1 MAKIRV
7 KNFGPIKKGYLE
19 NDGWIDINKVTLFI
33 GTQGTGKSTLAKLIS
48 TFTWIEKSLVRGDYE
63 LEYFKNIGQ
72 FYERLYFHNIQS
84 YLQGFHPEQL
94 DIFGEKLL
102 KKASQIDYRGD
113 SINISIDGEHVKIEK
128 SKKQKYHLP
137 QIVYMPAERNLLNFT
152 YEYRRSRMVP
162 ETLIDLQYT
171 YREVLRSMNGGVIRL
186 PINELDLMYH
196 NASESLVVRGDD
208 YTVNLHEASSG
219 IQSVVPLYLI
229 SLYFSN
235 IVEASSQSPE
245 PMNSE
250 ELERFKTDIA
260 SIHNNLDLTEE
271 QRQAALSVVASKYK
285 KTAFI
290 NIVEEPEQNL
300 FPTSQWEILKS
311 LLTFNNVSSGNKLIM
326 TTHSPY
332 VISFLTLA
340 VKAASVL
347 AKINK
352 CDKQTQLL
360 QEIEKIVPIK
370 AALDSDELVIYEINR
385 KGEVIKLD
393 SYEGLPSDDNYL
405 NQILEQSNT
414 LFSQLLDIEDQCQ

>member
-7 KNFGPIKKGYLE
+7 KNFGPIKEGYLE
-19 NDGWIDINKVTLFI
+19 NDGWIDIKKVTLFI

-63 LEYFKNIGQ
+63 LEYFTNINQ

-84 YLQGFHPEQL
+84 YLQGFRPEQL
-94 DIFGEKLL
+94 DIFGEKLQ

-113 SINISIDGEHVKIEK
+113 SINISIDGERVKIEK
-128 SKKQKYHLP
+128 SKKQQYHLP
-137 QIVYMPAERNLLNFT
+137 QIVYMPAERNLLTFT

-171 YREVLRSMNGGVIRL
+171 YREVLRSINGGIVRL
-186 PINELDLMYH
+186 PINDLEITYH
-196 NASESLVVRGDD
+196 NASESLVVKGGD
-208 YTVNLHEASSG
+208 YTVKLHEASSG

-260 SIHNNLDLTEE
+260 SIHKNLDLTEE
-271 QRQAALSVVASKYK
+271 QRQAALSVVANKYK

-311 LLTFNNVSSGNKLIM
+311 LLTFNNASMGNKLIM

-332 VISFLTLA
+332 IISFLTLA
-340 VKAASVL
+340 VKAFSVL
-347 AKINK
+347 KQINK
-352 CDKQTQLL
+352 CDKQEQLL
-360 QEIEKIVPIK
+360 QQIEKIVPSK
-370 AALDSDELVIYEINR
+370 AALESGDLVIYEISR

-393 SYEGLPSDDNYL
+393 SYEGLPSGDNYL
-405 NQILEQSNT
+405 NQILEESNI
-414 LFSQLLDIEDQCQ
+414 LFSQLLDIEDKCQ

>member
-7 KNFGPIKKGYLE
+7 KNFGPIKNGYLE
-19 NDGWIDINKVTLFI
+19 NDGWIDIKKVTLFI

-84 YLQGFHPEQL
+84 YLQGFKPEQL

-102 KKASQIDYRGD
+102 KKASRIDYRGD

-128 SKKQKYHLP
+128 SKKQQYHLP

-171 YREVLRSMNGGVIRL
+171 YREVLRSMNGGIIRL

-196 NASESLVVRGDD
+196 SASESLVVRGDD
-208 YTVNLHEASSG
+208 YIVNLHEASSG

-271 QRQAALSVVASKYK
+271 QRQAALSVVANKYK

-311 LLTFNNVSSGNKLIM
+311 LLIFNNGSSGNKLIM

-352 CDKQTQLL
+352 CEKQTQLL
-360 QEIEKIVPIK
+360 QEIEKIVPTK
-370 AALDSDELVIYEINR
+370 AALNSDELVIYEINR

-405 NQILEQSNT
+405 NQILEQSNI